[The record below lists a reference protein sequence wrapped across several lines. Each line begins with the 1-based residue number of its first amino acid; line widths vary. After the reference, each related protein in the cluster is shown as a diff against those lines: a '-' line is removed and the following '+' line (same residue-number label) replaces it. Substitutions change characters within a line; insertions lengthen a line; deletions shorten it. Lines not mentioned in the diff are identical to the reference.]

1 MISKQFSEEIISA
14 KDTQHICANII
25 AQYQKAYKVD
35 TTKFEWVYLVY
46 GIQDDQPIVFYL
58 SYLDSIT
65 ALPKNRFSS
74 YVSQVNQSSFAEL
87 LYLVSHYGA
96 FIDNEDSG
104 DNLSLLKDTPK
115 KNTVQHYFESTFG
128 KLLYHYQLEQ
138 LYCSLTQSNAEE
150 AIAFRREINVKR
162 QSTFEKAKMIAL
174 PTGENLFEVITQN
187 LHNGF
192 TTYPNIKEAI
202 ALHSYLNQ

>member
-1 MISKQFSEEIISA
+1 MISKQFNEEIISA
-14 KDTQHICANII
+14 KDTQHICAKTLD
-25 AQYQKAYKVD
+25 QYQKAYKVD
-35 TTKFEWVYLVY
+35 TNKFEWVYLVY

-87 LYLVSHYGA
+87 LYLVSHYSV
-96 FIDNEDSG
+96 FLENEDSE
-104 DNLSLLKDTPK
+104 DNLSLLKVTPN
-115 KNTVQHYFESTFG
+115 KNTVQHYFECTFG

-150 AIAFRREINVKR
+150 AIAFRREINIKR
-162 QSTFEKAKMIAL
+162 LSTYEKAKMIAL
-174 PTGENLFEVITQN
+174 PTGESLFEVITQN

-192 TTYPNIKEAI
+192 TTYPKIKEAI